1 MEKENSNAITE
12 RKTDTKHKKQSVWE
26 QFMTLYTCLLPIVVI
41 GILIYHLLDLQ
52 YLKMYSWG
60 GISLLQDY
68 DWAPF
73 LLYILSVY
81 VSLILIPIILLSI
94 KTYDFFNQNK
104 GYDHCVK
111 LGTAN
116 WKTSIYRICKR
127 FRYSFIGEMIYI
139 FLYFVMFGALLWG
152 APSALLAFCNFC
164 TKTNNSIQCSDGQG
178 EGWSGLAC
186 AMIFDILN
194 TILVLIILIIFFY
207 VLNRRICEYK
217 NKRAKRKVLRI
228 NKRKELQAYQS
239 SPEQQKN
246 FDEENQ
252 ETE

>member
-1 MEKENSNAITE
+1 MEKENNNAITE
-12 RKTDTKHKKQSVWE
+12 SNTDTNHNRQSVWE
-26 QFMTLYTCLLPIVVI
+26 RFMTLYTCLLPIVVF

-52 YLKMYSWG
+52 YLKIYSWG

-94 KTYDFFNQNK
+94 KTYDFFNWKNYNQSIK
-104 GYDHCVK
+104 SE
-111 LGTAN
+111 TAY
-116 WKTSIYRICKR
+116 WKTSIYCICQR

-164 TKTNNSIQCSDGQG
+164 TKTNNTIQCSDGQG

-207 VLNRRICEYK
+207 VLVSRICEYK
-217 NKRAKRKVLRI
+217 NKRAKRKMLRA
-228 NKRKELQAYQS
+228 NKRKELQVPQS
-239 SPEQQKN
+239 LPEQQKN

>member
-26 QFMTLYTCLLPIVVI
+26 RFMTLYTCLLPIVVI

-52 YLKMYSWG
+52 YSRMHG
-60 GISLLQDY
+60 CCPVTFPDY
-68 DWAPF
+68 YFFIPF
-73 LLYILSVY
+73 LLYVISVY
-81 VSLILIPIILLSI
+81 ASLVLIPIILASI

-104 GYDHCVK
+104 GYNHCVK

-152 APSALLAFCNFC
+152 APSTLYAFCDLF
-164 TKTNNSIQCSDGQG
+164 TKTNNSIHFSDGQG
-178 EGWSGLAC
+178 EGWSGLAWGLTFL
-186 AMIFDILN
+186 MVNIIV
-194 TILVLIILIIFFY
+194 TLIILIIFFY
-207 VLNRRICEYK
+207 VLIRRICEYK
-217 NKRAKRKVLRI
+217 NKRAKKMLKTI
-228 NKRKELQAYQS
+228 KRKELQAYQS

-246 FDEENQ
+246 FDEEKK